1 MHLKKLEIQGFKSF
15 PEYTLIEFDKG
26 MTVVVGPNSW
36 KSNVTDKHSLG
47 SWRAECLYIAWRKDG
62 RCHI

>member
-26 MTVVVGPNSW
+26 MTAVV
-36 KSNVTDKHSLG
+36 
-47 SWRAECLYIAWRKDG
+47 
-62 RCHI
+62 